1 VSDVGT
7 TPRPFGGYLNQ
18 KGGIARGAEFSATV
32 KPTTSTDIFASYT
45 FTNSDQR
52 EPQVTGSGV
61 IDTLGIPKHQFTLV
75 ATQRI
80 KRFWAS
86 LDLLVASNYLA
97 PIFSNATFNSYVYRF
112 RGNRRGDLTA
122 CYTFNFG
129 SDLGLR
135 VFGTIENVFG
145 DRYFEN
151 GFLTPGRNG
160 RVGLALSF

>member
-7 TPRPFGGYLNQ
+7 TPRPFGGYVNQ
-18 KGGIARGAEFSATV
+18 KGGIARGAEFSATIR
-32 KPTTSTDIFASYT
+32 PTTSTDIFASYT
-45 FTNSDQR
+45 FTNSDQH

-61 IDTLGIPKHQFTLV
+61 TETLGIPKHQFTLV

-86 LDLLVASNYLA
+86 FDLLVASDYLA
-97 PIFSNATFNSYVYRF
+97 PIFSNETFNSYVFCF
-112 RGNRRGDLTA
+112 RGNRRGDVTA
-122 CYTFNFG
+122 GYTFNLG
-129 SDLGLR
+129 RDRGLR

-151 GFLTPGRNG
+151 GFRTPGRNG
-160 RVGLALSF
+160 RVGVSFNF